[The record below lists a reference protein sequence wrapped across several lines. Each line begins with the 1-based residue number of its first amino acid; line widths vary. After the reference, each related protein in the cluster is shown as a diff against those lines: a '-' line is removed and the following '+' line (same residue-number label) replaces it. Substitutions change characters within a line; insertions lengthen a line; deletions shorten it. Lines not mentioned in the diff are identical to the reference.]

1 MTPPRPPAGSIP
13 EAPGSYQFRDADGRI
28 VYVGKARSL
37 RQRLHSYFGNPALLA
52 PRTAQMVAA
61 ATSVEWIQVTNDVE
75 ALMLEYSLIKQH
87 RPRFNI
93 RLRDDKSYP
102 FLAVTLDDEYP
113 RAVVMRG
120 QKRKGVRYFGPFGH
134 AYAIRETLDL
144 LLRTFPIRT
153 CSDNK
158 FADHHRQRRP
168 CLLFHIEKC
177 SGPCVKEISREGYG
191 GLVDEL
197 VRFLDGETAPI
208 VGRLDRDMRAAAA
221 DLEFEKAAR
230 LRDRLA
236 SVRKAI
242 ERQQMVTDTTE
253 DLDVI
258 GLAEDELEA
267 AVQVFYVRRGRVV
280 GRKGLIVDKVEDLTL
295 PQLVGRILEELY
307 ADAALGVPRQ
317 VLVPDVPEECD
328 VLEEWLSGLRGSRV
342 EVRVPQR
349 GDKRSLH
356 ETVTRN
362 AEEEFTRHR
371 LRRAADHNSRAR
383 ALTALQDAL
392 DLPLAPLRIECF
404 DMSHIQGTDYVGSMV
419 VLEDGVAKNSDY
431 RRFKVTTVG
440 PAVGGAGANSD
451 DYAAMEEV
459 LTRRLAAL
467 VEERGRPA
475 EDRRRRRFA
484 YPPQLLLVDGGKGQL
499 AVALRV
505 VEAFG
510 LAGEIPVAAL
520 AKQFE
525 EVFVPGRADPVRLP
539 RQSEALYV
547 LQRVRDEAHRFAIS
561 YHRQLR
567 ARRMTT
573 SVLDGITGLGPTR
586 RARLVKEL
594 GGVAA
599 VKSASLSQLQA
610 LAWLPDAVARAV
622 HDKIH
627 GPGG

>member
-1 MTPPRPPAGSIP
+1 VTPPRPPAGTIP
-13 EAPGSYQFRDADGRI
+13 DAPGSYQFRDGDGRV
-28 VYVGKARSL
+28 VYVGKAHSL
-37 RQRLHSYFGNPALLA
+37 RQRLASYFASPATLA

-61 ATSVEWIQVTNDVE
+61 AESVEWIQVANDVE
-75 ALMLEYSLIKQH
+75 ALLLEYSLIKQH

-102 FLAVTLDDEYP
+102 FLAVTVGDEWP
-113 RAVVMRG
+113 RALVMRG
-120 QKRKGVRYFGPFGH
+120 AKRKGVRYFGPYGH

-144 LLRTFPIRT
+144 LLRTFPVRT
-153 CSDNK
+153 CSDAK
-158 FADHHRQRRP
+158 FADHHRQGRP

-177 SGPCVKEISREGYG
+177 SGPCVKEVTPADYG
-191 GLVDEL
+191 ALVGEL
-197 VRFLDGETAPI
+197 VGFLDGDTAP
-208 VGRLDRDMRAAAA
+208 VVARLEAGMRAAAGE
-221 DLEFEKAAR
+221 LEFERAAR

-242 ERQQMVTDTTE
+242 ERQQMVTERAE
-253 DLDVI
+253 DLDLV

-280 GRKGLIVDKVEDLTL
+280 GRKGLVVDKVEDLTRA
-295 PQLVGRILEELY
+295 QLVGRVVEELY
-307 ADAALGVPRQ
+307 ADPPLGVPTQ
-317 VLVPDVPEECD
+317 VLVPARPDDAD
-328 VLEEWLSGLRGSRV
+328 VLEDWLSRARGSRV
-342 EVRVPQR
+342 QVKVPQR
-349 GDKRSLH
+349 GDKRALM

-362 AEEEFTRHR
+362 AEEEFSRHR

-392 DLPLAPLRIECF
+392 GLPAAPLRIECF

-419 VLEDGVAKNSDY
+419 VLEDGLAKKADY
-431 RRFKVTTVG
+431 RRFKVAT
-440 PAVGGAGANSD
+440 VGGAGQSD

-467 VEERGRPA
+467 VEERARPA

-510 LAGEIPVAAL
+510 LAAEIPVAAL

-547 LQRVRDEAHRFAIS
+547 LQRVRDEAHRFAVT

-567 ARRMTT
+567 GRRMTT
-573 SVLDGITGLGPTR
+573 SVLDGVAGLGPAR
-586 RARLVKEL
+586 RARLLREL
-594 GGVAA
+594 GGATGVKAA
-599 VKSASLSQLQA
+599 PLERLLA
-610 LAWLPDAVARAV
+610 LPWLPDAVARAV
-622 HDKIH
+622 HEKLH
-627 GPGG
+627 GAGG